1 MEQETA
7 EDIKRHFDVVAQ
19 GLREEIGDLR
29 SEVGGIHAGIGDL
42 RSEIDGLHAGIGDLR
57 SEVGGLHAGIGDLRS
72 EIGGLHAG
80 IGDAKRHFNV
90 VAESLR
96 SDIRT
101 VAEGFV
107 ATNERLD
114 RFEVRMSE
122 KFREMEALFRLS
134 FTELDRRIQSL

>member
-29 SEVGGIHAGIGDL
+29 SEVGGIN
-42 RSEIDGLHAGIGDLR
+42 
-57 SEVGGLHAGIGDLRS
+57 AGIGDLRS

-80 IGDAKRHFNV
+80 IGDAKRYVNV

-96 SDIRT
+96 SDSRT
-101 VAEGFV
+101 VAEGFI

-122 KFREMEALFRLS
+122 KFREMEALLRLS

>member
-57 SEVGGLHAGIGDLRS
+57 SEVGGLHAGIGDT
-72 EIGGLHAG
+72 
-80 IGDAKRHFNV
+80 KRHINV

-122 KFREMEALFRLS
+122 KFREMEALLRLS

>member
-19 GLREEIGDLR
+19 GLREEIGN
-29 SEVGGIHAGIGDL
+29 
-42 RSEIDGLHAGIGDLR
+42 LR
-57 SEVGGLHAGIGDLRS
+57 SEVGGLNAGIGDTR
-72 EIGGLHAG
+72 
-80 IGDAKRHFNV
+80 RHINV

-122 KFREMEALFRLS
+122 KFGEMEALFRLS